1 MKCPSCGIW
10 NRAHFTK
17 CFRCGADLP
26 PASEADA
33 GAPVFGKAVPPAP
46 QEEPDEPMTL
56 AADGPLPADGLP
68 PADGPL
74 PADGLP
80 PAEEPPFAEAPRPT
94 NLSAWADA
102 PEAPAASA
110 APDAPEAPAASAA
123 PEAPEAPEVPAAP
136 EAPEAPEAPAAP
148 AEAEAPE
155 AVEAD
160 ALEPGEIFSLYDEGD
175 WADDEEEDTEEVYGF
190 PPAQESAAE
199 EPAPAAPLIRP
210 VEAEDEDDEPVT
222 VYRAPQRPRTHQ
234 AARAPEAQEDEEPVT
249 VYRAPQRGNAPAPSA
264 QTESATQ
271 TEPAAQAESA
281 TQAEPAA
288 QPAPQTAPAEDEEP
302 ATVYRAPQEA
312 EEPAQETRR
321 FAPVVG
327 KQPAAQPAPNPI
339 PAASEPEIAPPDPAI
354 SHEIIHAIFTN
365 PPAHLAGGRGT
376 SPVDEP
382 RPRKLMS
389 RKRLPPA
396 PEAEDEPQTV
406 YKARPPK
413 AEPRVERVA
422 DFKPTARLAAK
433 KADEQGDE
441 FTAFATAKRNLVAE
455 VQNTDPFDEAI
466 ELPRPAEP
474 EKAEPAPEAETPQ
487 EAPQPEQPAWVKEAL
502 INLGQEEFTRPRRAA
517 QAPRRQAPQART
529 PQGRTP
535 QERTPQART
544 PQTPISEETSSRHE
558 RALRMEREREMQERE
573 ALAQQESPRRSA
585 PRANRGETGYGRQAP
600 DPNADFGFADEVV
613 YGAPARSGL
622 DAIARHEAARSTSV
636 LQRRAEEHPTAGPA
650 RARREAP
657 REMPREM
664 PEETVTRRREAPV
677 SSAPRR
683 REAPRE
689 QEYAPRAQSRERR
702 LPAPER
708 PTRAPRAESPMRPRA
723 PRGGSGG
730 GSDDGPGD
738 RGPGADSPSRSGS
751 PLAGLRVQNLQRMI
765 LVGAAALVL
774 LALIVFGAVMGIR
787 ALLNREPAQGS
798 PEGSVS
804 PSQTPA
810 QEVDPNAPTVT
821 TGEVNGRPGHIITF
835 KGNDGDLIYVTNE
848 DLGTS
853 YNVSI
858 AGGVGTLQV
867 EDSALIGDRIV
878 NEDVEVTLTP
888 VLHEA
893 GSGRETNM
901 DPITFV
907 VTPPDAYL
915 EIVNPAGGAAD
926 TTLGTYQVQI
936 RVETGSTVTIAGED
950 VSDMITE
957 EEGGVGSI
965 IYNVDVT
972 PTGENTIPIVV
983 MKEGCKS
990 VTQDIVITRP
1000 VMEVPIELDAST
1012 PSTVET
1018 DTVTIS
1024 GSVAPGVQIEVTSPT
1039 QGDVTLNEDGTFSFV
1054 AQMPSFGENDVVITA
1069 TSGDKSSTLTHTI
1082 TYLPTAN
1089 EYVEKAFK
1097 MEYANLGNYAGTF
1110 QPFLCTGS
1118 VTQVLST
1125 DPYTCLYNVG
1135 TAEEPQ
1141 ILYLEMV
1148 EGKSLEEGKT
1158 YNVYAD
1164 VHADGTH
1171 DGYPYMIGR
1180 YFYDAQ
1186 TTEE

>member
-46 QEEPDEPMTL
+46 QEEPDEPMTAPAEGL
-56 AADGPLPADGLP
+56 PPAEGPLPAEEP
-68 PADGPL
+68 S
-74 PADGLP
+74 

-102 PEAPAASA
+102 PEAP
-110 APDAPEAPAASAA
+110 EAPAA
-123 PEAPEAPEVPAAP
+123 PEAPEAPEVPA
-136 EAPEAPEAPAAP
+136 APEAPEAPAAP

-234 AARAPEAQEDEEPVT
+234 AARAPEAPVPPEVPVPPEAPAAQDEEPETAYRAPQPPWAHRSPRIPRALAELEAPAASETPAAPEAPEAPAAQDEELVT

-339 PAASEPEIAPPDPAI
+339 PAASEPEVAPPDPAI

-517 QAPRRQAPQART
+517 QAPRRQPS
-529 PQGRTP
+529 QGRTP
-535 QERTPQART
+535 QERTPQARTPQAQT

-573 ALAQQESPRRSA
+573 VFAQQEGARRPA
-585 PRANRGETGYGRQAP
+585 PRANRGEAGYGRQAP
-600 DPNADFGFADEVV
+600 DPNADFGFADEGV

-650 RARREAP
+650 R
-657 REMPREM
+657 
-664 PEETVTRRREAPV
+664 
-677 SSAPRR
+677 SA
-683 REAPRE
+683 A
-689 QEYAPRAQSRERR
+689 
-702 LPAPER
+702 
-708 PTRAPRAESPMRPRA
+708 
-723 PRGGSGG
+723 
-730 GSDDGPGD
+730 
-738 RGPGADSPSRSGS
+738 
-751 PLAGLRVQNLQRMI
+751 
-765 LVGAAALVL
+765 
-774 LALIVFGAVMGIR
+774 
-787 ALLNREPAQGS
+787 
-798 PEGSVS
+798 
-804 PSQTPA
+804 
-810 QEVDPNAPTVT
+810 
-821 TGEVNGRPGHIITF
+821 
-835 KGNDGDLIYVTNE
+835 
-848 DLGTS
+848 
-853 YNVSI
+853 
-858 AGGVGTLQV
+858 
-867 EDSALIGDRIV
+867 
-878 NEDVEVTLTP
+878 
-888 VLHEA
+888 
-893 GSGRETNM
+893 
-901 DPITFV
+901 
-907 VTPPDAYL
+907 
-915 EIVNPAGGAAD
+915 
-926 TTLGTYQVQI
+926 
-936 RVETGSTVTIAGED
+936 
-950 VSDMITE
+950 
-957 EEGGVGSI
+957 
-965 IYNVDVT
+965 
-972 PTGENTIPIVV
+972 
-983 MKEGCKS
+983 
-990 VTQDIVITRP
+990 
-1000 VMEVPIELDAST
+1000 
-1012 PSTVET
+1012 
-1018 DTVTIS
+1018 
-1024 GSVAPGVQIEVTSPT
+1024 
-1039 QGDVTLNEDGTFSFV
+1039 
-1054 AQMPSFGENDVVITA
+1054 
-1069 TSGDKSSTLTHTI
+1069 
-1082 TYLPTAN
+1082 
-1089 EYVEKAFK
+1089 
-1097 MEYANLGNYAGTF
+1097 
-1110 QPFLCTGS
+1110 
-1118 VTQVLST
+1118 
-1125 DPYTCLYNVG
+1125 
-1135 TAEEPQ
+1135 
-1141 ILYLEMV
+1141 
-1148 EGKSLEEGKT
+1148 
-1158 YNVYAD
+1158 
-1164 VHADGTH
+1164 
-1171 DGYPYMIGR
+1171 
-1180 YFYDAQ
+1180 
-1186 TTEE
+1186 

>member
-1 MKCPSCGIW
+1 M
-10 NRAHFTK
+10 
-17 CFRCGADLP
+17 
-26 PASEADA
+26 
-33 GAPVFGKAVPPAP
+33 
-46 QEEPDEPMTL
+46 
-56 AADGPLPADGLP
+56 
-68 PADGPL
+68 
-74 PADGLP
+74 
-80 PAEEPPFAEAPRPT
+80 
-94 NLSAWADA
+94 
-102 PEAPAASA
+102 
-110 APDAPEAPAASAA
+110 
-123 PEAPEAPEVPAAP
+123 
-136 EAPEAPEAPAAP
+136 
-148 AEAEAPE
+148 
-155 AVEAD
+155 
-160 ALEPGEIFSLYDEGD
+160 
-175 WADDEEEDTEEVYGF
+175 
-190 PPAQESAAE
+190 
-199 EPAPAAPLIRP
+199 
-210 VEAEDEDDEPVT
+210 
-222 VYRAPQRPRTHQ
+222 
-234 AARAPEAQEDEEPVT
+234 
-249 VYRAPQRGNAPAPSA
+249 
-264 QTESATQ
+264 
-271 TEPAAQAESA
+271 
-281 TQAEPAA
+281 
-288 QPAPQTAPAEDEEP
+288 
-302 ATVYRAPQEA
+302 
-312 EEPAQETRR
+312 
-321 FAPVVG
+321 
-327 KQPAAQPAPNPI
+327 
-339 PAASEPEIAPPDPAI
+339 
-354 SHEIIHAIFTN
+354 
-365 PPAHLAGGRGT
+365 
-376 SPVDEP
+376 DEP

-406 YKARPPK
+406 YKARSPK

-573 ALAQQESPRRSA
+573 ALSQQEGARRPA

-600 DPNADFGFADEVV
+600 DPNADFGFADEGV

-689 QEYAPRAQSRERR
+689 QEYVPRAQSRERR

-708 PTRAPRAESPMRPRA
+708 PTRAPREESPMRPRA

>member
-1 MKCPSCGIW
+1 M
-10 NRAHFTK
+10 
-17 CFRCGADLP
+17 
-26 PASEADA
+26 
-33 GAPVFGKAVPPAP
+33 
-46 QEEPDEPMTL
+46 
-56 AADGPLPADGLP
+56 
-68 PADGPL
+68 
-74 PADGLP
+74 
-80 PAEEPPFAEAPRPT
+80 
-94 NLSAWADA
+94 
-102 PEAPAASA
+102 
-110 APDAPEAPAASAA
+110 
-123 PEAPEAPEVPAAP
+123 
-136 EAPEAPEAPAAP
+136 
-148 AEAEAPE
+148 
-155 AVEAD
+155 
-160 ALEPGEIFSLYDEGD
+160 
-175 WADDEEEDTEEVYGF
+175 
-190 PPAQESAAE
+190 
-199 EPAPAAPLIRP
+199 
-210 VEAEDEDDEPVT
+210 
-222 VYRAPQRPRTHQ
+222 
-234 AARAPEAQEDEEPVT
+234 
-249 VYRAPQRGNAPAPSA
+249 
-264 QTESATQ
+264 
-271 TEPAAQAESA
+271 
-281 TQAEPAA
+281 
-288 QPAPQTAPAEDEEP
+288 
-302 ATVYRAPQEA
+302 
-312 EEPAQETRR
+312 
-321 FAPVVG
+321 
-327 KQPAAQPAPNPI
+327 
-339 PAASEPEIAPPDPAI
+339 
-354 SHEIIHAIFTN
+354 
-365 PPAHLAGGRGT
+365 
-376 SPVDEP
+376 
-382 RPRKLMS
+382 
-389 RKRLPPA
+389 
-396 PEAEDEPQTV
+396 
-406 YKARPPK
+406 
-413 AEPRVERVA
+413 
-422 DFKPTARLAAK
+422 
-433 KADEQGDE
+433 
-441 FTAFATAKRNLVAE
+441 
-455 VQNTDPFDEAI
+455 
-466 ELPRPAEP
+466 
-474 EKAEPAPEAETPQ
+474 
-487 EAPQPEQPAWVKEAL
+487 
-502 INLGQEEFTRPRRAA
+502 
-517 QAPRRQAPQART
+517 
-529 PQGRTP
+529 
-535 QERTPQART
+535 
-544 PQTPISEETSSRHE
+544 
-558 RALRMEREREMQERE
+558 
-573 ALAQQESPRRSA
+573 
-585 PRANRGETGYGRQAP
+585 
-600 DPNADFGFADEVV
+600 
-613 YGAPARSGL
+613 
-622 DAIARHEAARSTSV
+622 
-636 LQRRAEEHPTAGPA
+636 
-650 RARREAP
+650 
-657 REMPREM
+657 
-664 PEETVTRRREAPV
+664 RRREAPV

-738 RGPGADSPSRSGS
+738 RGPGADSPSRSGG

-810 QEVDPNAPTVT
+810 QEADPNAPTVT

-1000 VMEVPIELDAST
+1000 VMEVPIELDSST

>member
-94 NLSAWADA
+94 NLSAWA
-102 PEAPAASA
+102 
-110 APDAPEAPAASAA
+110 DAPEAPAASAA